1 MIILSFICCLFP
13 HIVDFF
19 RVPPLLHRF
28 RTAARSCVS
37 PFAIQVLKNALIHDG
52 LARGLHEVAKAL
64 DSKRAQACFLA
75 ESCSEPAYK
84 KLVEGL
90 CKEHGIPLI
99 EVADSKELGQW
110 AGLCRIDNEGAARKV
125 VGASCVAVTDFGEQS
140 EALIFLQNHIKSLS
154 Q

>member
-1 MIILSFICCLFP
+1 MSDVESTGAPEEVQVEVEEENVTDIK
-13 HIVDFF
+13 
-19 RVPPLLHRF
+19 
-28 RTAARSCVS
+28 TAIKR
-37 PFAIQVLKNALIHDG
+37 VLKNALIHDG

-84 KLVEGL
+84 KLVGGL

-99 EVADSKELGQW
+99 EVAESKDLGEW
-110 AGLCRIDNEGAARKV
+110 AGLCRIDHEGAPRKV

-140 EALIFLQNHIKSLS
+140 EALTFLQNHIKSLS
-154 Q
+154 HKTCP